1 MTADSTPAPAGDR
14 RVANAAN
21 DAPVPD
27 AARPAK
33 RRGLGFWLKWVA
45 VGAAALVA
53 AAFVGAYFLPREPEV
68 TRSIDIAVPRATVF
82 PLVADLR
89 HLPDWL
95 PLFAAD
101 PDVVI
106 TFTGPL
112 DGVGQTL
119 TWESAVP
126 AVGSG
131 VQKVTAIEP
140 DSAVEMSVSRAGRQA
155 TAAWFRLT
163 EKSVSQTTVVWGF
176 RKDVGFNPVSRYR
189 GLTLDGEVGPG
200 YERGL
205 ERLKAIAEAQ
215 PKNG

>member
-1 MTADSTPAPAGDR
+1 MPAPAGGGPGA
-14 RVANAAN
+14 ANAAS

-27 AARPAK
+27 VVQPAR
-33 RRGLGFWLKWVA
+33 RRGVGFWLKWSAAGVVA
-45 VGAAALVA
+45 LVVAALL
-53 AAFVGAYFLPREPEV
+53 GAYLLPREPEV
-68 TRSIDIAVPRATVF
+68 TRSIDIAVPRATLF

-101 PDVVI
+101 PDVVV

-119 TWESAVP
+119 TWESKVP

-140 DSAVEMSVSRAGRQA
+140 DSTVEMSVSRAGRPA

-163 EKSVSQTTVVWGF
+163 EKTAGQTTVVWGF
-176 RKDVGFNPVSRYR
+176 RTDVGFSPVSRYR
-189 GLTLDGEVGPG
+189 GLAIDAVVGPD

-205 ERLKAIAEAQ
+205 ERLKAYAEAP
-215 PKNG
+215 PKSG